1 LKEAKVNTAEEV
13 NRKYKSW
20 AYTIRRSNRAKR
32 LRLNITVKDGLVVV
46 LPRDFNENEIPAI
59 FESQANW
66 ITAGLAKVQI
76 TKTLFRPTSINLPA
90 IEETWSVKYLP
101 TPSKQLTVHEDDYF
115 SLVVRGDFED
125 PYEISEA
132 LNSWMR
138 QKGQEVFIPWVNRIS
153 EKYSLPFNRV
163 TIRRQKTRWGSCS
176 SQKSLNL
183 NQNLLFLPAP
193 LASYVVTHELAH
205 TKHHN
210 HSPAFWKYLNTLL
223 PDSKRLQEE
232 TVSSYS
238 QVPKWAW
245 QR

>member
-1 LKEAKVNTAEEV
+1 MKEAKINTAEEV

-46 LPRDFNENEIPAI
+46 LPRGFSEKEIPKI
-59 FESQANW
+59 LESQSDW
-66 ITAGLAKVQI
+66 ITAGLAKVKI
-76 TKTLFRPTSINLPA
+76 TKALFRPTSINLPA
-90 IEETWSVKYLP
+90 IEETWNVTYFP
-101 TPSKQLTVHEDDYF
+101 TPSKQLTVKENEDF
-115 SLVVRGDFED
+115 SLVVSGESED
-125 PYEISEA
+125 PYKISEA

-138 QKGQEVFIPWVNRIS
+138 QKAQEIFIPWVSQIS
-153 EKYSLPFNRV
+153 QEHALPFNKV

-193 LASYVVTHELAH
+193 LASYVMTHELAH

-210 HSPAFWKYLNTLL
+210 HSPAFWKYLDSIL
-223 PDSKRLQEE
+223 PDSKRLQKE

-238 QVPKWAW
+238 QVPHWAW